1 MPKINKSFDEDSI
14 SAKQGVFGTLVP
26 QATMQVVFL
35 PFIQFSAASAIKGLI
50 AIDTVGKFLLASV
63 F

>member
-1 MPKINKSFDEDSI
+1 
-14 SAKQGVFGTLVP
+14 VFGTLVP

-50 AIDTVGKFLLASV
+50 AIDTIGKF
-63 F
+63 

>member
-1 MPKINKSFDEDSI
+1 LPKINKSFDEVSI

-50 AIDTVGKFLLASV
+50 AIDTVGKF
-63 F
+63 